1 MAKDR
6 LATIFLGVEAD
17 VKQAMKDIEKLNA
30 DILKQAQAAKEK
42 QKKLEDKFNEHQKKK
57 IQESLGMQGRR
68 NKWMAEYSKKI
79 KEQIDLLKKLDD
91 QQKGGDK
98 RLAYEEKVLRALEHQ
113 KDLQKAK
120 MKDYTDFLKESAREH
135 SRYADELSKRD
146 RTPSLIENLSRGY
159 QKGQIIGE
167 KFHPQENRMQ
177 RASRS
182 LNIAASA
189 FTPVKG
195 FAERQTDIF
204 YRLQKFAYM
213 LQSAFGVLAATI
225 GDLVGGFMSLIAV
238 AGQAATGLV
247 AVGGAMASM
256 MAGMMA
262 AKIAL
267 SGVGAAVQQLW
278 SGQNQYNKALRDA
291 KKAFRDLRFE
301 AEQAALSEQEAAIA
315 LEKAREEFAR
325 MQDLPPDSR
334 MYREGKLALDQAE
347 LNYRMAKA
355 KTKDTQDQLKKGVV
369 APKDPFADLTKSQK
383 VFAKY
388 LLTLKPLV
396 KELKESAASGFLPPL
411 QKAIQGIVENSLPTF
426 NQALNNLGA
435 GMGNASLEF
444 SRAFTDKTNLKAI
457 TQFSEDS
464 AENLASFGRSAG
476 NVFGGVINL
485 LVAAQPLTEKFTA
498 WVEKT
503 TENFEKMTIIGK
515 NSGGIAQF
523 LDPKAIE
530 TAGSGI
536 DKHVVRTRSFWTELG
551 KSGSTILT
559 GLKNMIEA
567 AFPKNGK
574 GGGWVMLDFITKIT
588 TGFEKFTSSAAF
600 GPWLTA
606 ATENIVAA
614 VTTIGDFMGIMVEMA
629 GMPETK
635 KFWETLQ
642 KATPFIK
649 KILEDGAKA
658 GPQFADMIVK
668 VTEFVSLLSDAGA
681 LKAFFD
687 TLAKLVTVFN
697 AILTVIKPILD
708 KMGAWH
714 GVVLAVITV
723 IVLLR
728 KAAVIFMGI
737 MAKMTRTVGT
747 TAGAMINFGEKVT
760 IARRA
765 MNSPNMGAGFT
776 RLAKVEIPAAARAT
790 TRLRISSVNAM
801 KTVAASVGGV
811 GKALIQM
818 QAQMRNVKRAD
829 YMGTMAKNSD
839 KVTSAIF
846 NATEG
851 MGNFKKRTAIAKAEM
866 KALQA
871 EMQQIAISQANLGKT
886 ASYAQ
891 LTSGPLGQKYGAAA
905 LGGRAAIGGKLM
917 RGAGYAGAGML
928 GGLSA
933 ANDISQNGLTA
944 GSGLS
949 AVGGGLMAASAVL
962 GMTGV
967 GAPVAIGVAAAGMIA
982 TAIGGMITAEEDKKK
997 TLEIAQADVR
1007 IMQQTNAENALTA
1020 VMQAANLNLGK
1031 GQNVIDKAMSYVEAA
1046 RTAAR
1051 EQTGVGVSKE
1061 ASEGILNSVLINSPE
1076 IAKAVAKN
1084 PALAGGI
1091 VKAGAQIGGA
1101 RGLKFDT
1108 ENIQASTEAITNQI
1122 ISSFSAKVESGI
1134 TNPLKAATTDLSK
1147 QYTGKVI
1154 RRDEFGQ
1161 GAQETLTRSEA
1172 VAFAR
1177 EKTQGGALQYSKRTD
1192 LSETERGMSLVKLQE
1207 KWNDEQDK
1215 TKKTRLKALVAEAF
1229 AAVKLIASDPN
1240 ANTVGGVVKTNIK
1253 LPMALNNTGDP
1264 NARTGVAPKFG
1275 DAQLGNWNTAGIF
1288 GNRPAGIYSISKPTP
1303 QEVALAKGDAG
1314 KLVDAA
1320 TGMTNLS
1327 KVISGWTTD
1336 DGKLVTVVDRD
1347 PNDKVAPQ
1355 LIVPAGLEPGQAT
1368 FLKALNVQLKAAWA
1382 AGG

>member
-17 VKQAMKDIEKLNA
+17 VKQAMKDMDKFLVDSTKAAEKANQKIKDA
-30 DILKQAQAAKEK
+30 
-42 QKKLEDKFNEHQKKK
+42 QKKIADHQKKALEGSAAGEK
-57 IQESLGMQGRR
+57 QRMGWIDGY
-68 NKWMAEYSKKI
+68 NKKI
-79 KEQIDLLKKLDD
+79 KEQIDYLKKLNAE
-91 QQKGGDK
+91 KARTNK
-98 RLAYEEKVLRALEHQ
+98 LIENEKKVLEALENQ

-120 MKDYTDFLKESAREH
+120 MKDYNDFLKESAREH

-146 RTPSLIENLSRGY
+146 RTTSLVENLSRGY
-159 QKGQIIGE
+159 QKGQIISE
-167 KFHPQENRMQ
+167 KYHPQENKMQ

-189 FTPVKG
+189 FTPTKG
-195 FAERQTDIF
+195 FAERQTDVF
-204 YRLQKFAYM
+204 YRLQKIAYN
-213 LQSAFGVLAATI
+213 LQAAFGTLAATI
-225 GDLVGGFMSLIAV
+225 GDLVGGMMSLVAV

-247 AVGGAMASM
+247 AIGGAMASM

-267 SGVGAAVQQLW
+267 GGVGAAVQQLW

-334 MYREGKLALDQAE
+334 MYREGRLALDQAE

-355 KTKDTQDQLKKGVV
+355 RTKDTQDQIKKGVV

-411 QKAIQGIVENSLPTF
+411 QKAIEGIVQKSLPTF
-426 NQALNNLGA
+426 NDALYTLGR
-435 GMGNASLEF
+435 GMGNASMAFAE
-444 SRAFTDKTNLKAI
+444 AFTDDTNLKAI
-457 TQFSEDS
+457 SQFSKDS
-464 AENLASFGRSAG
+464 AENLESFGRSAG
-476 NVFGGVINL
+476 NAFGGVINL
-485 LVAAQPLTEKFTA
+485 LVAAQPLTEKFAA
-498 WVEKT
+498 WIEKT

-515 NSGGIAQF
+515 NSGSIAQF

-551 KSGSTILT
+551 KSGSTILAS
-559 GLKNMIEA
+559 LQNMIEA

-574 GGGWVMLDFITKIT
+574 GGGWVMLDFITQIT

-600 GPWLTA
+600 GPWLRDT
-606 ATENIVAA
+606 TENIVAA
-614 VTTIGDFMGIMVEMA
+614 VTTIGDFLGIMVDLA
-629 GMPETK
+629 GMPETR

-642 KATPFIK
+642 KATPYVK
-649 KILEDGAKA
+649 KMLEDGAKA
-658 GPQFADMIVK
+658 GPQFADVIVK
-668 VTEFVSLLSDAGA
+668 ISEFLSLLSDSSA
-681 LKAFFD
+681 LKSFFD
-687 TLAKLVTVFN
+687 TLAKITGMFN
-697 AILTVIKPILD
+697 GILTLIKPILD

-714 GVVLAVITV
+714 GVVLAVIV
-723 IVLLR
+723 VLVLLR

-737 MAKMTRTVGT
+737 LAKLTRTVGT
-747 TAGAMINFGEKVT
+747 TTGAMINFGEKVT

-765 MNSPNMGAGFT
+765 MNKPMMPGLNKLST
-776 RLAKVEIPAAARAT
+776 VQIPAAATAMTRFRIT
-790 TRLRISSVNAM
+790 TVNGM
-801 KTVAASVGGV
+801 KVAAASVGGI

-829 YMGTMAKNSD
+829 YMSTMAKNSD

-871 EMQQIAISQANLGKT
+871 EMQAIAISQANLGKT

-891 LTSGPLGQKYGAAA
+891 LTSGPLGQKYGAQA
-905 LGGRAAIGGKLM
+905 LGGRAGVGGRLM
-917 RGAGYAGAGML
+917 RYGGYAGAGAL
-928 GGLSA
+928 GGMSA
-933 ANDISQNGLTA
+933 ISDVSQNGATA
-944 GSGLS
+944 GNVTS
-949 AVGGGLMAASAVL
+949 AVGGGLLAASGVL
-962 GMTGV
+962 AMTGV
-967 GAPVAIGVAAAGMIA
+967 GAPIAIGVAAAGMIA
-982 TAIGGMITAEEDKKK
+982 TAIGGMVQAEEEKKK

-1007 IMQQTNAENALTA
+1007 IMQQTNAENALSA
-1020 VMQAANLNLGK
+1020 VMQAANLNLGQ
-1031 GQNVIDKAMSYVEAA
+1031 GQQVIDKALGYVEAA
-1046 RTAAR
+1046 RSAAR
-1051 EQTGVGVSKE
+1051 EKTGVGVSKE

-1076 IAKAVAKN
+1076 IAAAIAKN
-1084 PALAGGI
+1084 PALAGSV

-1101 RGLKFDT
+1101 RGLKFDA

-1122 ISSFSAKVESGI
+1122 ISSFSAKVEAGI

-1147 QYTGKVI
+1147 QYTGRVI
-1154 RRDEFGQ
+1154 RQDEFGQ
-1161 GAQETLTRSEA
+1161 GAQETLTAKQSL
-1172 VAFAR
+1172 AFTR
-1177 EKTQGGALQYSKRTD
+1177 ESKQGGALQYSTTKG
-1192 LSETERGMSLVKLQE
+1192 LSETERGMSLVDLQK
-1207 KWNDEQDK
+1207 KWAAEEDK
-1215 TKKTRLKALVAEAF
+1215 TRKARLKSLVAEAYS
-1229 AAVKLIASDPN
+1229 AVKLIASDVTDKGTGPI
-1240 ANTVGGVVKTNIK
+1240 KTNIK

-1264 NARTGVAPKFG
+1264 NAGTGVAPKFG
-1275 DAQLGNWNTAGIF
+1275 SAQLGDWNNANVF
-1288 GNRPAGIYSISKPTP
+1288 GDRPAGIYSISKPNK

-1327 KVISGWTTD
+1327 KVISGWATD

-1347 PNDKVAPQ
+1347 PNDKIAPQ
-1355 LIVPAGLEPGQAT
+1355 LIVPAGLEPGQAK
-1368 FLKALNVQLKAAWA
+1368 FLRELNIQLKTAWA

>member
-17 VKQAMKDIEKLNA
+17 VKQAMKDLEKFNA
-30 DILKQAQAAKEK
+30 DVVKMAEKAKEK
-42 QKKLEDKFNEHQKKK
+42 QKKLTDKFNEHEKKK
-57 IQESLGMQGRR
+57 LQESLGMQGRR
-68 NKWMAEYSKKI
+68 SKWMDDYQKKI
-79 KEQIDLLKKLDD
+79 KEQIDLLKKLDSV
-91 QQKGGDK
+91 QKDGDK
-98 RLAYEEKVLRALEHQ
+98 RLAYEKKVLEALEHQ
-113 KDLQKAK
+113 KALQKAK

-189 FTPVKG
+189 FTPTKG
-195 FAERQTDIF
+195 FAERQTDVF
-204 YRLQKFAYM
+204 YRLQKIAYN
-213 LQSAFGVLAATI
+213 LQAAFGTLAATI
-225 GDLVGGFMSLIAV
+225 GDLVGGMMSLVAV

-247 AVGGAMASM
+247 AIGGAMASM

-267 SGVGAAVQQLW
+267 GGVGAAVQQLW

-334 MYREGKLALDQAE
+334 MYREGRLALDQAE

-355 KTKDTQDQLKKGVV
+355 RTKDTQDQLKKGVV

-411 QKAIQGIVENSLPTF
+411 QRAIQSIVEKSLPTF
-426 NQALNNLGA
+426 NQALNTLGQ
-435 GMGNASLEF
+435 GIGNASVSFAE
-444 SRAFTDKTNLKAI
+444 AFTDDTNLKAI
-457 TQFSEDS
+457 SQFAKDS
-464 AENLASFGRSAG
+464 KENLESFGRSAG
-476 NVFGGVINL
+476 NAFGGVINL
-485 LVAAQPLTEKFTA
+485 LVAAQPLTEKFTG
-498 WVEKT
+498 WIEKT
-503 TENFEKMTIIGK
+503 TENFEKMAVIGK
-515 NSGGIAQF
+515 NNGSIAQF

-559 GLKNMIEA
+559 SLQNMIEA

-574 GGGWVMLDFITKIT
+574 GGGWVMLDFITQIT
-588 TGFEKFTSSAAF
+588 TNFEKFTSSNAF
-600 GPWLTA
+600 GPWLNDT
-606 ATENIVAA
+606 TENIVAA
-614 VTTIGDFMGIMVEMA
+614 VTTIGDFLGIMVDLA

-642 KATPFIK
+642 KATPFVK
-649 KILEDGAKA
+649 KMLEDGAKA
-658 GPQFADMIVK
+658 GPQFADVIVK
-668 VTEFVSLLSDAGA
+668 ITEFLSLLSDSSA
-681 LKAFFD
+681 LKSFFD
-687 TLAKLVTVFN
+687 TLAKITGVFN
-697 AILTVIKPILD
+697 GILQLIKPILD

-714 GVVLAVITV
+714 GVVLAVIV
-723 IVLLR
+723 VLVLLR
-728 KAAVIFMGI
+728 KAAVIFMG
-737 MAKMTRTVGT
+737 MLAKLTRTVGT
-747 TAGAMINFGEKVT
+747 TTGAMINFSEKVT
-760 IARRA
+760 VAKAA

-776 RLAKVEIPAAARAT
+776 RLAKTEIPAASRAA
-790 TRLRISSVNAM
+790 TRMRISIVNSLKGVTAGI
-801 KTVAASVGGV
+801 GGV

-818 QAQMRNVKRAD
+818 QAQMRNVRRAD

-839 KVTSAIF
+839 AVKDSIF
-846 NATEG
+846 KATEG

-866 KALQA
+866 ALLQK

-886 ASYAQ
+886 ATYTQ

-905 LGGRAAIGGKLM
+905 LGGRAAIGGRVM
-917 RGAGYAGAGML
+917 RYGGYAGAGVL

-933 ANDISQNGLTA
+933 ASDLSQNGATP
-944 GSGLS
+944 GNVTS
-949 AVGGGLMAASAVL
+949 AVGGGLLAASGVL
-962 GMTGV
+962 AMTGV
-967 GAPVAIGVAAAGMIA
+967 GAPIALGVAAAGMIA
-982 TAIGGMITAEEDKKK
+982 TAIGGMVQAEEEKKK

-1007 IMQQTNAENALTA
+1007 IMQQTNAENALAA

-1031 GQNVIDKAMSYVEAA
+1031 GQEVIDKAMGYVEAA
-1046 RTAAR
+1046 RSAAR
-1051 EQTGVGVSKE
+1051 EKTGVGVSKE
-1061 ASEGILNSVLINSPE
+1061 VSEGILNSVLISSPE
-1076 IAKAVAKN
+1076 IAAAVAKN

-1101 RGLKFDT
+1101 RGLKFDP

-1122 ISSFSAKVESGI
+1122 LTSFSSKVEAGI
-1134 TNPLKAATTDLSK
+1134 TNPLKAATTELSK
-1147 QYTGKVI
+1147 QYTGRVI
-1154 RRDEFGQ
+1154 RQDEFGQ
-1161 GAQETLTRSEA
+1161 GAQETLTAKQSL
-1172 VAFAR
+1172 AFTR
-1177 EKTQGGALQYSKRTD
+1177 ESKQGGALQYSTTKGI
-1192 LSETERGMSLVKLQE
+1192 SETERGMSLVELQKE
-1207 KWNDEQDK
+1207 WAKEEDK
-1215 TKKTRLKALVAEAF
+1215 TRKARLKSLVAEAY
-1229 AAVKLIASDPN
+1229 ASVKLIASDL
-1240 ANTVGGVVKTNIK
+1240 ADKGTGAIKTNIK
-1253 LPMALNNTGDP
+1253 LPIAMNNTGDP
-1264 NARTGVAPKFG
+1264 NARTGVAPNFGRAQLDYWNSANVFG
-1275 DAQLGNWNTAGIF
+1275 D
-1288 GNRPAGIYSISKPTP
+1288 RPAGIYSIAKPNK

-1336 DGKLVTVVDRD
+1336 DGRLVTVVDRD
-1347 PNDKVAPQ
+1347 PNDKIAPQ
-1355 LIVPAGLEPGQAT
+1355 LIVPAGLDPGQT
-1368 FLKALNVQLKAAWA
+1368 KFLKELNIQLKTAWA